1 MDRETKTWWK
11 ISIILLTLGFL
22 NTIGIR
28 WYLINILSK
37 EEMKIQKA
45 VNEILPITDFF
56 FYVFIVLGIITISVL
71 TFVWFGEKIKGKQ
84 LNS

>member
-84 LNS
+84 LNP